1 MINAQILLDSVN
13 PVGNRLTTWILTYPR
28 WILAEIN
35 THRALSRNTSS
46 SRAIPVSKL
55 IEQVRTNPAMP
66 EFWGKNQPGMQADE
80 ELDDT
85 IKNQEWITNV
95 PTPENQNSFGRV
107 ITEMVTERE
116 MAKRLWLQGRDNAVH
131 TVEALVKIG
140 LHKQNA
146 NRLLEPWLHV
156 TSLVSFTESEN
167 LFALRAHK
175 DAQPE
180 FRALAYL
187 MLDLYQKSEPRRLE
201 KGEWH
206 IPFGDKIDE
215 KRLIDGALVKI
226 HGEKWW
232 ETMDGDVILEEAKR
246 NIATARCARVSYLNF
261 DGKDDYEADI
271 KLTLEKLAP
280 SGHWSAFE
288 HCGEAMGGSTPCG
301 NFVGWKQYRKF
312 FPNENRPDDRVYRYS
327 EEPGKWAKN
336 LKFSKYN

>member
-1 MINAQILLDSVN
+1 MINAKIILDSVN
-13 PVGNRLTTWILTYPR
+13 PVGDRITTWILTYPR
-28 WILAEIN
+28 WILAEVN

-55 IEQVRTNPAMP
+55 IEQVKTNPAIP
-66 EFWGKNQPGMQADE
+66 VFWGKNQPGMQADE
-80 ELDDT
+80 ELDDVVKIERYIQGWKT
-85 IKNQEWITNV
+85 GGKSLV
-95 PTPENQNSFGRV
+95 
-107 ITEMVTERE
+107 EMTDRKYAEY
-116 MAKRLWLQGRDNAVH
+116 LWLDGRDKAVE
-131 TVEALVKIG
+131 TVEALTKLG

-156 TSLVSFTESEN
+156 TSLVTFTEGEN

-180 FRALAYL
+180 FRSLAYL
-187 MLDLYQKSEPRRLE
+187 MLDEYQKSEPKRLGV
-201 KGEWH
+201 GEWH
-206 IPFGDKIDE
+206 IPFGDRIDE
-215 KRLIDGALVKI
+215 KRIIDSDCFNKALHPAASSWDMEQTLQEMI
-226 HGEKWW
+226 
-232 ETMDGDVILEEAKR
+232 R

-288 HCGEAMGGSTPCG
+288 HCAEAMGESKQCG

-312 FPNENRPDDRVYRYS
+312 FHNENRKDGRVKRYNYS
-327 EEPGKWAKN
+327 EHPQWAKN
-336 LKFSKYN
+336 PASIIK